1 MHVILDE
8 QEAWSFM
15 SLVTSLVID
24 QVELSDDAVE
34 AVREWRTKMS
44 EGSPEMGVFA
54 EGLNEALGSKI
65 DDELRKQIRRR
76 DYYRT

>member
-24 QVELSDDAVE
+24 QVELSDDGVE
-34 AVREWRTKMS
+34 AVREWRTKLS
-44 EGSPEMGVFA
+44 EGSPEMSVFV

>member
-15 SLVTSLVID
+15 SLVTSLLID
-24 QVELSDDAVE
+24 QVEMSDDGVA
-34 AVREWRTKMS
+34 AIREWRTKMS

-54 EGLNEALGSKI
+54 EGLNETLGTKI